1 MFTKY
6 CFGTPFETEAVTRKL
21 SSITVTSSDLTKED
35 SKDMFHYPITIKSD
49 HNFSLEYEMEENV
62 IVYGL
67 GEANRGINK
76 RGYQYI
82 SYCADDPNHTENKFS
97 LYGAHNFIIID
108 GNPCFGLF
116 LDYPG
121 KLTFDIGYSYH
132 SKLRVFAEDANL
144 YLYIISGTNPYDI
157 AKQFRELIGESY
169 LPPLWA
175 FGYQQSRWGYK
186 TAQDIRTVADE
197 YQKRGIGLDA
207 IYMDIDYMERYKDFT
222 VDDEKFPDFT
232 EFVTEMK
239 NRNLHLVP
247 IIDAGVKIEDGYS
260 VYEEGVANDYFCKRE
275 DGTNFIAGVWPGD
288 THFPDFFKKETREW
302 FGDKYQY
309 LLEKGIDGFWNDM
322 NEPAIFYSKEGLAN
336 TFAEIKKLENKELD
350 LTNFFHLKHLVD
362 SLQNNEEDHKRFYHE
377 VDGVKIRHDKVHNL
391 YGYYMTRAAGEAFLN
406 LSESKRILLFSRSSY
421 IGMHRYGGIWTG
433 DNQSWWSHL
442 LLNIKMM
449 PSLNMC
455 GFLYSGA
462 DLGGFGS
469 DVTRDLMLRWLAF
482 GIFTPLMR
490 NHSAI
495 GTRNQECYE
504 LESTDEF
511 KHLIGIR
518 YRLIPYLYSEFVK
531 AVKKNDMLFRPL
543 AFDYPS
549 DSQVRQIED
558 QLMLGD
564 GLMIA
569 PVYTQN
575 ATGRYVYLPEDMLYL
590 KFTKDSLFSLEVLT
604 KGHHYLE
611 VGVSEVPLFVKPNH
625 ILLLANPAQNTAT
638 LDRKNFTLLCYLTK
652 ETSYEFYED
661 DGITLP
667 ANGQTTNLSI
677 DRPDTAQIVNSEFV
691 LA

>member
-1 MFTKY
+1 MITKY
-6 CFGTPFETEAVTRKL
+6 CFGTPFETEAVTMKL
-21 SSITVTSSDLTKED
+21 NSTTVTSSDLTKKD
-35 SKDMFHYPITIKSD
+35 SIDMFYYPLSIKMGQ
-49 HNFSLEYEMEENV
+49 NFTLEYDMTKDD

-82 SYCADDPNHTENKFS
+82 SYCVDDPNHTENKFS

-116 LDYPG
+116 IDYPG
-121 KLTFDIGYSYH
+121 KLTFDIGYSSY
-132 SKLRVFAEDANL
+132 SKLRIMAEEANL
-144 YLYIISGTNPYDI
+144 YLYVISGTSSYDI
-157 AKQFRELIGESY
+157 VKQFREMIGESY

-186 TAQDIRTVADE
+186 TASDIRTVADE
-197 YQKRGIGLDA
+197 YQKHGIGLDA
-207 IYMDIDYMERYKDFT
+207 IYMDIDYMEQYKDFT
-222 VDDEKFPDFT
+222 VDEEKFPNFT
-232 EFVTEMK
+232 EFVAEMK
-239 NRNLHLVP
+239 ERNLHLVP

-275 DGTNFIAGVWPGD
+275 DGTDFVGGVWPGD
-288 THFPDFFKKETREW
+288 THFPDFFKKDTRDW
-302 FGDKYQY
+302 FGNKYQT
-309 LLEKGIDGFWNDM
+309 LIEKGIDGFWNDM
-322 NEPAIFYSKEGLAN
+322 NEPALFYSKEGLDGI
-336 TFAEIKKLENKELD
+336 FEQIKKMQNKELNHS
-350 LTNFFHLKHLVD
+350 NFYHLKYLMD
-362 SLQNNEEDHKRFYHE
+362 SLQNNEEDHKRFYHNVE
-377 VDGVKIRHDKVHNL
+377 GKKVRHDKVHNL
-391 YGYYMTRAAGEAFLN
+391 YGYYMTRAAGESFQNSNDA
-406 LSESKRILLFSRSSY
+406 KRILLFSRSSY

-504 LESTDEF
+504 FESTEEF

-531 AVKKNDMLFRPL
+531 SVKKNEMLFRPL
-543 AFDYPS
+543 AFDYPN
-549 DSQVRQIED
+549 DSLARHIED

-590 KFTKDSLFSLEVLT
+590 KFTKDSDISMEVLT
-604 KGHHYLE
+604 KGHHYIEANL
-611 VGVSEVPLFVKPNH
+611 SEVPLFVKENH
-625 ILLLANPAQNTAT
+625 ILPLAKTAENTAT
-638 LDRKNFTLLCYLTK
+638 LDRKNFTLLCYLTN
-652 ETSYEFYED
+652 EASYEFYED

-667 ANGQTTNLSI
+667 ANGTSTILTI
-677 DRPDTAQIVNSEFV
+677 DCPNTAQIVNSEFQF
-691 LA
+691 A